1 VRPLHRCLFILGG
14 VLVAGLLFNLLVAVV
29 APGLDSGALPPGSI
43 LNEFVRRWLVIPT
56 DFAIVGNVVTALAF
70 LLLLSTLLVKA
81 PARWWLLALTIY
93 TLIFAWETR
102 LSLEPAATRVLMIGV
117 TLVVLMIAR
126 PQGLLGK
133 AEVKV
138 V

>member
-1 VRPLHRCLFILGG
+1 LRRFLGVLGG
-14 VLVAGLLFNLLVAVV
+14 VIVGGLLINFLVALL
-29 APGLDSGALPPGSI
+29 APRLDNGVLPPGSL
-43 LNEFVRRWLVIPT
+43 LNELIRRWLVIPA
-56 DFAIVGNVVTALAF
+56 DFALAGNVMTALA
-70 LLLLSTLLVKA
+70 LLLLLGAILVKA
-81 PARWWLLALTIY
+81 PARWWLLGATIY

-102 LSLEPAATRVLMIGV
+102 LSLEPAATRILIIGV

-133 AEVKV
+133 PEVRV